1 MKTILNGFEEEDA
14 EAAKEGLNRPCIKD
28 LDIEFTRMVKKIKLP
43 DSGDL
48 EAAAANFG
56 AQRAAILA
64 SAAPPKQPGI
74 KIIFKNLTELKALL
88 QWQPLNEIK
97 IKIQLLLSFA

>member
-64 SAAPPKQPGI
+64 SATPSKQPGI
-74 KIIFKNLTELKALL
+74 KIIFKNLTELKTYLH
-88 QWQPLNEIK
+88 WKPLNEIK